1 MRCRLLSFAAMRY
14 LCQRNL
20 ICFTHCCHLS
30 CNQVLQ
36 DGSWKEMNEAEVI
49 ILDGARLVKQK
60 RARWKKENDAI
71 SITRRAMGLE
81 ANSKNKSLVT
91 CCSL

>member
-1 MRCRLLSFAAMRY
+1 
-14 LCQRNL
+14 
-20 ICFTHCCHLS
+20 
-30 CNQVLQ
+30 
-36 DGSWKEMNEAEVI
+36 MNEAEVI

-71 SITRRAMGLE
+71 TITRRATGLE